1 MSHLSPSNVEASVRR
16 LIFGVCATAIG
27 LYAALEALPSPDP
40 SFTFEC
46 PNYSHVR
53 VYRAD
58 WNTRSFRYVK
68 TIPAVCGDTTAVTF
82 GYYR

>member
-1 MSHLSPSNVEASVRR
+1 MRT
-16 LIFGVCATAIG
+16 LIFCICATAIG

-40 SFTFEC
+40 SFEFHC
-46 PNYSHVR
+46 PRHLHVR

-58 WNTRSFRYVK
+58 WRTRSYRYVK

>member
-1 MSHLSPSNVEASVRR
+1 MRK
-16 LIFGVCATAIG
+16 LIYAACATAIG

-40 SFTFEC
+40 SFTFQC

-53 VYRAD
+53 VYAAD
-58 WNTRSFRYVK
+58 WNTRSYRYVR
-68 TIPAVCGDTTAVTF
+68 TQPAVCGDTTAVTW

>member
-27 LYAALEALPSPDP
+27 LYAALQALPTPDE

-46 PNYSHVR
+46 PSYSHVR
-53 VYRAD
+53 VYVTD

>member
-1 MSHLSPSNVEASVRR
+1 VRKI
-16 LIFGVCATAIG
+16 IFAACATAIG

-40 SFTFEC
+40 TWTVQC

-53 VYRAD
+53 VYAAD
-58 WNTRSFRYVK
+58 WNTRSYRYVR
-68 TIPAVCGDTTAVTF
+68 TQPAVCGDTTAVTW

>member
-1 MSHLSPSNVEASVRR
+1 VRK
-16 LIFGVCATAIG
+16 LIYAVCATAVA

-46 PNYSHVR
+46 PNYSQVR
-53 VYRAD
+53 VYRAN
-58 WNTRSFRYVK
+58 WNTRSFDYVR
-68 TIPAVCGDTTAVTF
+68 TQPAVCGDTTAVTW

>member
-1 MSHLSPSNVEASVRR
+1 VRK
-16 LIFGVCATAIG
+16 LIYAVCATAVA

-40 SFTFEC
+40 TFTFEC

-53 VYRAD
+53 VYAAD
-58 WNTRSFRYVK
+58 WNTRSYRYVR
-68 TIPAVCGDTTAVTF
+68 TQPAVCGDTTAVTW

>member
-1 MSHLSPSNVEASVRR
+1 MRK
-16 LIFGVCATAIG
+16 LIYAVCATAVA

-53 VYRAD
+53 VYAAD
-58 WNTRSFRYVK
+58 WNTRSYRYVR
-68 TIPAVCGDTTAVTF
+68 TQPAVCGDTTAVTW

>member
-1 MSHLSPSNVEASVRR
+1 MRK
-16 LIFGVCATAIG
+16 LIYAVCATAVA

-40 SFTFEC
+40 SFTFQC

-53 VYRAD
+53 VYAAD
-58 WNTRSFRYVK
+58 WNTRSYRYVR
-68 TIPAVCGDTTAVTF
+68 TQPAVCGDTTAVTW

>member
-1 MSHLSPSNVEASVRR
+1 VRK
-16 LIFGVCATAIG
+16 LIYAVCATAVA

-40 SFTFEC
+40 SFTFQC

-53 VYRAD
+53 VYAAD
-58 WNTRSFRYVK
+58 WNTRSYRYVR
-68 TIPAVCGDTTAVTF
+68 TQPAVCGDTTAVTW

>member
-1 MSHLSPSNVEASVRR
+1 VRK
-16 LIFGVCATAIG
+16 LIYAVCATAVA

-40 SFTFEC
+40 NFTFEC

-53 VYRAD
+53 VYAAD
-58 WNTRSFRYVK
+58 WNTRSYRYVR
-68 TIPAVCGDTTAVTF
+68 TQPAVCGDTTAVTW